1 MEATHFKNGVVVAQV
16 NDVTQVPGRS
26 LAQARCDAAGIE
38 LRVPKPR
45 LCTDNGVMI
54 AALGAHVIDADPT
67 PTDLGAA
74 TDPGLS
80 VTLTKL

>member
-1 MEATHFKNGVVVAQV
+1 MAEQ
-16 NDVTQVPGRS
+16 
-26 LAQARCDAAGIE
+26 RCADAGLT
-38 LRVPKPR
+38 LRIPKPR